1 MACFNVLAEEN
12 VQVLIED
19 TIDLFTPAQKIDQIV
34 ASIRDVRCHVIPDK
48 IIFQA
53 ILHKQIF
60 FVNEENTVVHQGV
73 DIPFSGFVDV
83 PGAVP
88 GQCCQINPTIEFVE
102 GTLPEPD
109 RLREVVVV
117 NMNVRLLDITNI
129 ENIHCDTG
137 PSNVRIFRAC
147 SGSSLQQQSLS
158 TGRRS

>member
-1 MACFNVLAEEN
+1 MACFNVLAEES

-19 TIDLFTPAQKIDQIV
+19 TVDLFTPAQKIDQIV

-48 IIFQA
+48 VIFQA

-60 FVNEENTVVHQGV
+60 FVNEENVVVHQGV

-88 GQCCQINPTIEFVE
+88 GQCCQINPTIEFIE
-102 GTLPEPD
+102 GTLDEPD
-109 RLREVVVV
+109 VLREVVVV
-117 NMNVRLLDITNI
+117 NMNVRVLDITNL

-137 PSNVRIFRAC
+137 PSNVRVFRGCQAFTAREP
-147 SGSSLQQQSLS
+147 GVRMLGQK
-158 TGRRS
+158 